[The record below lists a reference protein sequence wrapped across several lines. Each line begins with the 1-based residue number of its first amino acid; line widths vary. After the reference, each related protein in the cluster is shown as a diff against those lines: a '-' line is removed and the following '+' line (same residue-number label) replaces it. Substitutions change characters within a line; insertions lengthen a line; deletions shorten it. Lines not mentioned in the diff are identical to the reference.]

1 MVFEIFMGK
10 QVKIKKYKIMAVK
23 YIPAAK
29 IDPAD
34 PEKPPMYYA
43 KPKGGNKIQFEEIV
57 ELIIKISN
65 LNYGQV
71 LGALGSFMEV
81 IEMELKQ
88 GREVELS
95 SIGTFF
101 LTLQSEGVNEPDEL
115 RAEHIKRARIRFRP
129 GKRLKKMTSKLD
141 YIKSQ

>member
-1 MVFEIFMGK
+1 
-10 QVKIKKYKIMAVK
+10 MAVK

-34 PEKPPMYYA
+34 PGKPPMFYA

-81 IEMELKQ
+81 IEMELRQ

-101 LTLQSEGVNEPDEL
+101 LTLQSEGVNQPEEL
-115 RAEHIKRARIRFRP
+115 LSEHIKKARIRFRP
-129 GKRLKKMTSKLD
+129 GKRLKKMTNSLEYQKA
-141 YIKSQ
+141 

>member
-1 MVFEIFMGK
+1 
-10 QVKIKKYKIMAVK
+10 MAVK
-23 YIPAAK
+23 YIPAAR
-29 IDPAD
+29 IDPAN
-34 PEKPPMYYA
+34 PEKPPLYYA

-101 LTLQSEGVNEPDEL
+101 LTLQSEGVNQPDEL
-115 RAEHIKRARIRFRP
+115 HTEHIKRARIRFRP
-129 GKRLKKMTSKLD
+129 RERLKKMTSKLD
-141 YIKSQ
+141 YIRGQ